1 MSKSIKIEHDGKT
14 YTLSYTKRTVKE
26 MEASGFIA
34 EEVGLKPATMVP
46 MLFSGAFLR
55 NHRFVKEPV
64 KEEIYGLITDKPGLI
79 NVLVD
84 MYNEAL
90 AELVDEPEDEAK
102 KVKWT
107 VE

>member
-14 YTLSYTKRTVKE
+14 YTLSYTKRTIKE

-34 EEVGLKPATMVP
+34 EEVERMPATMIP
-46 MLFSGAFLR
+46 RLFNGAFLR
-55 NHRFVKEPV
+55 NHRFVKDPV
-64 KEEIYGLITDKPGLI
+64 KEEIYARLDDKVGLIE
-79 NVLVD
+79 VLVS

-90 AELVDEPEDEAK
+90 AELVEEPEDEAK

>member
-14 YTLSYTKRTVKE
+14 YTLSYTKRTIKE

-34 EEVGLKPATMVP
+34 EEVDRMPATMIP
-46 MLFSGAFLR
+46 RLFNGAFLR
-55 NHRFVKEPV
+55 HHRFVKDPV
-64 KEEIYGLITDKPGLI
+64 KEEIYARLADKPGLI
-79 NVLVD
+79 EVLVS

>member
-14 YTLSYTKRTVKE
+14 YTLSYTKRTIKE

-34 EEVGLKPATMVP
+34 EEVDRMPATMIP
-46 MLFSGAFLR
+46 RLFNGAFLR
-55 NHRFVKEPV
+55 NHRFVKDPV
-64 KEEIYGLITDKPGLI
+64 KEEIYARLADKAGLIE
-79 NVLVD
+79 VLVS

-102 KVKWT
+102 KVRWT